1 MSDETKEY
9 PPLSY
14 EEVLVRIQE
23 SIDFMRMKRMES
35 SATENDKRYYGRMI
49 RGLIQTKTMMQGY
62 HSMLGARINGD
73 TKLKDTNAGEYTQ

>member
-49 RGLIQTKTMMQGY
+49 RGLIQAKTMMGGY
-62 HSMLGARINGD
+62 HSL
-73 TKLKDTNAGEYTQ
+73 LKDRLGGPTLKDHPAPEGQ